1 MKRLPDETSL
11 HYLPSVLDPA
21 EPPFRYMKR
30 HRPDRR
36 DANGHPLGGL
46 ALIFPLAIAFALAL
60 VLAIFAGL
68 GLTDLLT
75 AETFAV
81 VTDPGG
87 DNMRIVVKRDG
98 EIQMLNPE
106 GALPAQGV
114 GTLVGSFYR
123 LADGSVVWV
132 PETYDSPAMPAASPT
147 PAPTL
152 APSYPMS
159 TPPAATA
166 TPGATAEP
174 EPTAAP
180 ETQTNVTPP
189 AQLLP

>member
-1 MKRLPDETSL
+1 MRRLPDDTSL
-11 HYLPSVLDPA
+11 RYLPSVLDPA

-30 HRPDRR
+30 RRPDRR
-36 DANGHPLGGL
+36 DANGHPLGGI

-87 DNMRIVVKRDG
+87 DEMQIVVKRDG
-98 EIQMLNPE
+98 QIQMLSPE
-106 GALPAQGV
+106 GGLPVQGV

-132 PETYDSPAMPAASPT
+132 PETYGSSGIPASPT
-147 PAPTL
+147 PSPTD
-152 APSYPMS
+152 APSYPVS
-159 TPPAATA
+159 TPPAATT
-166 TPGATAEP
+166 TPAATAIP
-174 EPTAAP
+174 EPTATP
-180 ETQTNVTPP
+180 DPQSGVTPP

>member
-1 MKRLPDETSL
+1 MKRLTDDTSL

-21 EPPFRYMKR
+21 EPPFRYMR
-30 HRPDRR
+30 RRRPDRR

-87 DNMRIVVKRDG
+87 DKMRIVVKRDG

-132 PETYDSPAMPAASPT
+132 PETNGAPAMPSTSPT
-147 PAPTL
+147 PSPAL
-152 APSYPMS
+152 APSYPVS

-166 TPGATAEP
+166 TPGATAFP
-174 EPTAAP
+174 EPTASP
-180 ETQTNVTPP
+180 ETQTSVTPP